1 MLLRLVVLKFK
12 VKVSVDYR
20 KKVWK
25 EHMENLMI
33 VENEWSNS
41 IDASKVEGKV
51 SRTEVEEV
59 WCAINS
65 IKTRKKVG
73 PLRLLYI
80 A

>member
-51 SRTEVEEV
+51 SRTEVEEG

-73 PLRLLYI
+73 PLGLLYI